1 MGGKQLVKDLA
12 GFADDFA
19 EVVSIKC
26 DGKTAPNP
34 PYRGGPHRSIMP
46 TELRVQLRMRRR

>member
-26 DGKTAPNP
+26 DGKTAP
-34 PYRGGPHRSIMP
+34 PYRGEPHRSIMP